1 VLRQTQS
8 ILWRV
13 AALAAFAIGVVG
25 IAIPVLPTVPFLIL
39 SAWAASKGWPA
50 FERRLLEHR
59 FYGPH
64 IRSWRERRAVPRL
77 AKVWATLTM
86 FCSAVLL
93 QLLGL
98 PDWLRIGAPLA
109 MAVGAV
115 WLWSRPER

>member
-1 VLRQTQS
+1 MLRTTQS

-13 AALAAFAIGVVG
+13 AALAAFAVGIVGVV
-25 IAIPVLPTVPFLIL
+25 IPVLPTVPFLIL
-39 SAWAASKGWPA
+39 SAWAASKGWPE
-50 FERRLLEHR
+50 FERRLLEHH

-64 IRSWRERRAVPRL
+64 IRSWRERRAVPRM

-86 FCSAVLL
+86 FGSAVIL

-98 PDWLRIGAPLA
+98 PGWLRIGTPLL
-109 MAVGAV
+109 MAVVAV

>member
-1 VLRQTQS
+1 M

-13 AALAAFAIGVVG
+13 CALTAFALGILG

-39 SAWAASKGWPA
+39 SSWAASKGWPA

-59 FYGPH
+59 LYGPH
-64 IRSWRERRAVPRL
+64 IRGWRERGVVPR
-77 AKVWATLTM
+77 AGKVWATVTM
-86 FCSAVLL
+86 FGSAVLL

-98 PDWLRIGAPLA
+98 PGWLRIGAPLV
-109 MAVGAV
+109 MAVVAV